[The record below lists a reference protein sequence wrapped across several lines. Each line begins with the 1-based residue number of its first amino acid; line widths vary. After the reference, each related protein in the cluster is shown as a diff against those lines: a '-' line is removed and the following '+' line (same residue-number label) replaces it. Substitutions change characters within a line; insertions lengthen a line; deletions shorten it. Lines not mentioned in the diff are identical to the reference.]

1 MTHRQGLRA
10 WRVCSLA
17 LGSLHGASSEHSKLP
32 GRSGVCIGWV
42 EFTDGWGK
50 SVCRAGLG

>member
-10 WRVCSLA
+10 WRVCGLA

-32 GRSGVCIGWV
+32 GRSRVCIGWV
-42 EFTDGWGK
+42 EFTDGWEK
-50 SVCRAGLG
+50 VRV